1 MPFHFLLT
9 SGITFAADEE
19 YLELRFRVLNSLMLV
34 GLLSTGLFIGLDWT
48 GINSLG
54 HRQLAATQAN
64 LLLTALL
71 MVALRNRKQLLRPIS
86 TTFILVNLMTYT
98 SALIWVTN
106 DELRV
111 LWFHLAVM
119 FSYVLLGSR
128 SGLTMTALSI
138 GLILMAQPLMAPPFT
153 PNALTTLIISLLV
166 TGFGAFTY
174 TRRSESAFERL
185 RMSNIE
191 LRALASRDPLTGLL
205 NPRAFG
211 DIANQLIRISQRKG
225 QTASMLFIDLDHF
238 KHINDQYGHATGD
251 VVLRAVAQE
260 LGNHTRKSDVLGRI
274 GGEEFLFFLPDTSA
288 DSAREVAE
296 KLRLAIEAMRIP
308 LADDTQLQVSAS
320 IGVSQSLPADSTVAT
335 IQRRAD
341 QAMYL
346 AKAQGRN
353 RVAG

>member
-54 HRQLAATQAN
+54 HRQLAATQAD

-86 TTFILVNLMTYT
+86 TAFILVNLMTYT

-174 TRRSESAFERL
+174 TQRSESAFERL